1 MMAEP
6 LKFGF
11 DLDNTLIDYG
21 PAVIEFCKQ
30 THLPDFTSIRDL
42 RQHLRDSQTGDDS
55 WQEAQSY
62 IYRDGLNFARPA
74 DGSIEF
80 LSCLEN
86 IGVKFSIISHKTI
99 TTQARF
105 GGLDLRAPALEWIR
119 NSALGKFFKSP
130 TKIYF
135 AQTRAEKIQEIKFQ
149 KPSWYV
155 DDLIE
160 VLTDSLFPHETTPFL
175 IGMRESGKDSV
186 IAVRDFHELKD
197 FWNLK
202 NE

>member
-30 THLPDFTSIRDL
+30 MHLPDLTSIRAL
-42 RQHLRDSQTGDDS
+42 RQHLRDSQAGDDS

-74 DGSIEF
+74 AGSIEF
-80 LSCLEN
+80 LGFLEN
-86 IGVKFSIISHKTI
+86 VGVKFSIISHKTM

-105 GGLDLRAPALEWIR
+105 GGLDLRAPALEWIS
-119 NSALGKFFKSP
+119 NSALGKFFKPSS
-130 TKIYF
+130 KIYF
-135 AQTRAEKIQEIKFQ
+135 AQTRSEKIKEIKIQ
-149 KPSWYV
+149 KPRWYV

-160 VLTDSLFPHETTPFL
+160 VLTDSFFPLETTPYL
-175 IGMRESGKDSV
+175 IGVRESGKDSV
-186 IAVRDFHELKD
+186 IAVRDVHELKD
-197 FWNLK
+197 VWNLK